1 MNAFDLGVLV
11 LAGILMAAGL
21 WRGAVRQLAGL
32 AGVVAGAGVAL
43 RYHAELA
50 GRIPWG
56 APALREVAAFGA
68 LFLATLA
75 LAAALGW
82 AVSRILGAA
91 CLGWTDRAL
100 GAGLG
105 LLKAALVTAAVAYFL
120 SAALPPR
127 SALLRGSVLLPHAL
141 RAAEVILDVLPRA
154 YRQPVQEGRRAVR
167 ELARGV

>member
-1 MNAFDLGVLV
+1 MNPFDLAVLV
-11 LAGILMAAGL
+11 LAGVLLAAGL
-21 WRGAVRQLAGL
+21 WKGAVRQLAGL

-43 RYHAELA
+43 RYHTELA

-56 APALREVAAFGA
+56 APALREMVAFGA
-68 LFLATLA
+68 LFAATLA

-82 AVSRILGAA
+82 ALSRLLGAA
-91 CLGWTDRAL
+91 CLGWMDRAF

-127 SALLRGSVLLPHAL
+127 SAVFRGSVLLPYAL
-141 RAAEVILDVLPRA
+141 RAAEAILDLLPKA
-154 YRQPVQEGRRAVR
+154 YRQPVREGRQAVR